1 MFTREKSVLC
11 LLLAVST
18 LLVGCNLQLKGAATA
33 REQGD
38 WPAARAQAQAYADKG
53 RQLKSDG
60 YTAQALS
67 AFTQA
72 IDQNPALTEAHLG
85 IGDIYREKADYK
97 LADRAYRN
105 AVISNPNNFDAR
117 YYLGLTNQ
125 LQGKLPQAIS
135 SYQRALRIDPDSYL
149 ANREMGSAKLQSG
162 DPADSIPF
170 ARRAV
175 ELNPESQSAWANLAA
190 AYSLTGDYRAAV
202 DAYRQ
207 TLELGKAEAPV
218 LIGLAD
224 AHIKLGNY
232 RLAENALQAVQR
244 LGDSALA
251 RERMG
256 LVLFKQ
262 RRYQDAIDSYQA
274 ALDANPNDTAALNGM
289 GVSRMAIYL
298 RDGEED
304 DQQRAE
310 ALRLWR
316 QSLAL
321 RPEQRFLIDLIAR
334 YTKE

>member
-1 MFTREKSVLC
+1 MFTRKTTALC
-11 LLLAVST
+11 LLLSAST
-18 LLVGCNLQLKGAATA
+18 LLVGCNLQPKGAATGRA
-33 REQGD
+33 QGD
-38 WPAARAQAQAYADKG
+38 RPVARAQAQAYAEKG
-53 RQLKSDG
+53 IQLKSEG
-60 YTAQALS
+60 YTAQALA

-105 AVISNPNNFDAR
+105 AVISDPNNFDAR

-125 LQGKLPQAIS
+125 LRGRLPQAIA
-135 SYQRALRIDPDSYL
+135 SYERALRIDPDSYL
-149 ANREMGSAKLQSG
+149 ANREMGSAVLQSG
-162 DPADSIPF
+162 KPGESIRF
-170 ARRAV
+170 AKRAV

-207 TLELGKAEAPV
+207 TLELGDAEAPV

-232 RLAENALQAVQR
+232 PQAENVLRAVR
-244 LGDSALA
+244 RGDDSALA
-251 RERMG
+251 RERLG

-262 RRYQDAIDSYQA
+262 RRYEEAIASYQA
-274 ALDANPNDTAALNGM
+274 ALDANPDDTAALNGM
-289 GVSRMAIYL
+289 GVSLMAIYL
-298 RDGEED
+298 RDGERDEPKRM
-304 DQQRAE
+304 Q
-310 ALRLWR
+310 ALGLWR
-316 QSLAL
+316 RSLAL